1 MIFIFLDFLDISLFA
16 AIVFFSAIVT
26 ALILGISFHEFSHA
40 YIADTLGD
48 GLPRRMGRVT
58 LNPLAHLE
66 PAGTALMLIVGIGW
80 GRPVPVN
87 PYNTRNPK
95 LALGTTAAAGPLS
108 NFLVAAVAG
117 LPMKLDLVPWM
128 SPFDKFRASLL
139 AANGWQL
146 DDYLSIYL
154 SAIVLFSLLLG
165 VFNLLPIA
173 PLDGFKVAVGF
184 LPSGLSEQFAQLE
197 RYGPIILITLLVLPF
212 FTGTFVLFEI
222 MEPVIKLLANLFAGI
237 PEGDVFV

>member
-1 MIFIFLDFLDISLFA
+1 MIWIFIELFDIDPFA
-16 AIVFFSAIVT
+16 ALVFFTAIIT

-66 PAGTALMLIVGIGW
+66 PVGTMLMLLVGIGW

-95 LALGTTAAAGPLS
+95 AALGLTAAAGPLS
-108 NFLVAAVAG
+108 NFIVAAVAG
-117 LPMKLDLVPWM
+117 LPIKLDLIPWS
-128 SPFDKFRASLL
+128 SPFNQLNAQVL
-139 AANGWQL
+139 AIDGWDL
-146 DDYLSIYL
+146 DEYLSVYL
-154 SAIVLFSLLLG
+154 SAIVLFSLILG
-165 VFNLLPIA
+165 VFNLIPIA

-184 LPSGLSEQFAQLE
+184 LPDELSRSFAQLE

-212 FTGTFVLFEI
+212 FTGTFLLFEV
-222 MEPVIKLLANLFAGI
+222 MEPVITALGRLFAGV
-237 PEGDVFV
+237 EGDVFV